1 MMPGPWTDETVKTVS
16 TLVGLRQLDAP
27 VNDRTGLSAEQ
38 ITTLRGDLPVTVIN
52 GNWSALG

>member
-1 MMPGPWTDETVKTVS
+1 MPGPWTDETVKTVS